1 MCIVPLLWLCSGIVY
16 CIRVSDNRVIVGW
29 KVEASYNVHAC
40 TCNNLMS
47 VSVVVLLPKLS
58 HQ

>member
-16 CIRVSDNRVIVGW
+16 CIRLSDNRVIVGW
-29 KVEASYNVHAC
+29 KVEASYNVHA
-40 TCNNLMS
+40 LMS
-47 VSVVVLLPKLS
+47 VTVVVLLPKLS

>member
-16 CIRVSDNRVIVGW
+16 CIRVSDNRVIV
-29 KVEASYNVHAC
+29 VEASYNVHAC